1 MTWLDYHYLR
11 FSSVKNLKSFTR
23 LSFGFKNANA
33 LNVNCFIAGC
43 SQVLIFL
50 IIENDVSGVAVVA
63 SFS

>member
-23 LSFGFKNANA
+23 LLFGFKNANA
-33 LNVNCFIAGC
+33 LNVNCFIAGW

-50 IIENDVSGVAVVA
+50 IIENDVSDVAVVA